1 MILLCDTVSNYTQT
15 LYERYSQYGNSR
27 LGLNSSDTC
36 LIPYSSRTLRRPRT
50 SGRETARTKDGT
62 HSTSSRRISSSPK
75 EPKKESLVNTSTNVV
90 QLPEST
96 LRMFANMEKALA
108 PLLEQAK
115 RLENIGKQFAQ
126 ALKAITEAVAKC
138 GKVFLKLIT
147 GLVLSR
153 VRQSGLLNRRLVVE
167 LLRIPRRIPV
177 FLLKLIS
184 IMATHSGSNAP
195 NSEIEIRSLVVSRDL
210 RYRSRLL
217 Q

>member
-1 MILLCDTVSNYTQT
+1 M
-15 LYERYSQYGNSR
+15 
-27 LGLNSSDTC
+27 
-36 LIPYSSRTLRRPRT
+36 
-50 SGRETARTKDGT
+50 
-62 HSTSSRRISSSPK
+62 
-75 EPKKESLVNTSTNVV
+75 NTSTTIV

-108 PLLEQAK
+108 PILEQAK

-138 GKVFLKLIT
+138 GKASLKLVT

-153 VRQSGLLNRRLVVE
+153 VRRLGLLNRRLVVE
-167 LLRIPRRIPV
+167 LLRIPRRV
-177 FLLKLIS
+177 SVLELKLVP

-195 NSEIEIRSLVVSRDL
+195 NDERNIRPMVVSRDL